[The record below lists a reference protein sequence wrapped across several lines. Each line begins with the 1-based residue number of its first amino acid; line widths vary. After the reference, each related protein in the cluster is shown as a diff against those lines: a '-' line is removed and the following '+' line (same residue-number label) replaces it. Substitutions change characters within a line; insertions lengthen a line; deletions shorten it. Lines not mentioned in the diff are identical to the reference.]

1 MCNPAQEVN
10 NAFNTVVEAPQKIIS
25 SVNKTIDAIV
35 RNPLPVIETAA
46 LVYIM
51 GPEGLALDLE
61 PATIAAVSNAA
72 VSAANG
78 GNVEQIALSAGAA
91 YLGSQVGKEAGN
103 AVTPIEQ
110 KTLEQL
116 GPQYA
121 DTAWLKQVVTSSSAS
136 AATTALRGGD
146 LTAILTSGIS
156 GGVNSAVTAELKAQG
171 YTEVDQKLI
180 SNASDAATRAILSG
194 KNVAEAIGS
203 SVASTALAATISG
216 NVGQINKNNEI
227 AKDLMSKFD
236 SLKTD
241 AQKFYEQN
249 KLDSLY
255 QTTQDNYTIATNAKK
270 EYDNLLSTYTTKYN
284 YYVDQKNQYEAT
296 KQDSFYNNANNAAI
310 ELNNLAPQV
319 DSVGQTA
326 TNAAN
331 TYNAIKDNYYS
342 KVNAYTNNYVN
353 PIKDINSQIENLSA
367 SNQKLAEALGTDVM
381 KYQSMLNIDATD
393 VSKTLYDQNVV
404 DQAVSAYKKSEAD
417 IKAAAEANKETVAQ
431 VDTGTTTDAGTK
443 TSTAESV
450 YMKTGMGVQ
459 EVIPDGKGGYKLVND
474 KVFVFANGDPPDGKP
489 TGNVY
494 NLTPDGEIAS
504 LESSGGADIV
514 PSETIK
520 TLPDGSVVTYNADK
534 SGTIKHPDGSVEEFD
549 VQGNTVNITPPPTP
563 TPDTIG
569 NVAIFNGL
577 QQMIQN
583 AADKGMTSQAVKNSD
598 GSITVGNT
606 IIKPNGTVIGGT
618 AQLNPDGTVSV
629 NGSPVGVTSTTTG
642 TTGGTTTGGTTIGGT
657 TTGGTTSG
665 GTTTGGTTTGGTT
678 AGGMTQAEIDAATQK
693 AIADQKAEAYAKM
706 LADQKA
712 AADAKAAADREAA
725 MRIASSPAKISALQM
740 GVASLIPQIQNAVTA
755 VSEPSQATTPTQQ
768 QVVKTTGPFE
778 IENPLET
785 NYFGKLIQAQNAQKD
800 TQNQDGTVK
809 IASGGPI
816 RGLPGL
822 LRRRG

>member
-1 MCNPAQEVN
+1 MCNPAQELQ
-10 NAFNTVVEAPQKIIS
+10 NTYDTVSNTGQKLIS
-25 SVNKTIDAIV
+25 GVNKTIDNIA
-35 RNPLPVIETAA
+35 RNPLPIIETAA
-46 LVYIM
+46 LVVIL
-51 GPEGLALDLE
+51 GPEGLALELE
-61 PATIAAVSNAA
+61 PATIAAVSSAA

-110 KTLEQL
+110 KTLEQM

-146 LTAILTSGIS
+146 LTAILTSGVS

-180 SNASDAATRAILSG
+180 ANASDAATRAILAG
-194 KNVAEAIGS
+194 KDVATAIGS

-216 NVGQINKNNEI
+216 NVGQINKNNEL
-227 AKDLMSKFD
+227 AKDLMTKFD

-241 AQKFYEQN
+241 AQKFYEEN
-249 KLDSLY
+249 KLSDLY
-255 QTTQDNYTIATNAKK
+255 QTTQDNYTIAANAKK

-284 YYVDQKNQYEAT
+284 YYVDQKTQYEAT
-296 KQDSFYNNANNAAI
+296 KQDSFYNNANNTAT
-310 ELNNLAPQV
+310 ELNSLAPQV

-342 KVNAYTNNYVN
+342 KVNAYTTNYVN
-353 PIKDINSQIENLSA
+353 PIKDINSQIEGLST
-367 SNQKLAEALGTDVM
+367 SNQKLADALGTDVM

-417 IKAAAEANKETVAQ
+417 IKAAAEASKETVAQ
-431 VDTGTTTDAGTK
+431 ADTGTTTDAGTQTETK
-443 TSTAESV
+443 APPTSAESV
-450 YMKTGMGVQ
+450 YIKTGMGIQ
-459 EVIPDGKGGYKLVND
+459 EAIPDGKGGYKLVSD
-474 KVFVFANGDPPDGKP
+474 TVFVFGNGDPPDGKP

-494 NLTPDGEIAS
+494 NLAPDGQIAS
-504 LESSGGADIV
+504 LESSGGSDVV
-514 PSETIK
+514 PDATTR
-520 TLPDGSVVTYNADK
+520 TLSDGSVITYNPDK
-534 SGTIKHPDGSVEEFD
+534 SGTVKRPNGSIEEFD
-549 VQGNTVNITPPPTP
+549 VQGNVTNVTPPTTP
-563 TPDTIG
+563 TPDTNG
-569 NVAIFNGL
+569 NVTIFNAL

-583 AADKGMTSQAVKNSD
+583 TADKGLTSQAVKNAD
-598 GSITVGNT
+598 GSITVGST
-606 IIKPNGTVIGGT
+606 TIKPDGSVTGGT

-629 NGSPVGVTSTTTG
+629 NGSPVGTTTPTSGTTTG
-642 TTGGTTTGGTTIGGT
+642 TTT
-657 TTGGTTSG
+657 G

-678 AGGMTQAEIDAATQK
+678 TGGTTTGTTTGGMTQAEIDAATQK

-712 AADAKAAADREAA
+712 AADAKATADRNAA
-725 MRIASSPAKISALQM
+725 LQIAGSPAKLSALQM
-740 GVASLIPQIQNAVTA
+740 GVASLIPQVQNAVTA
-755 VSEPSQATTPTQQ
+755 ASQNQTAPVQQ
-768 QVVKTTGPFE
+768 EVVKTTNPFN
-778 IENPLET
+778 IENPLEAG
-785 NYFGKLIQAQNAQKD
+785 YFGSQLQTQNNQKN

-809 IASGGPI
+809 IASGGSI

>member
-1 MCNPAQEVN
+1 MCNPVDELS
-10 NAFNTVVEAPQKIIS
+10 NAGNTILDTGQKFVS
-25 SVNKTIDAIV
+25 GVNKTVDNIL
-35 RNPLPVIETAA
+35 RNPLPIIETAA
-46 LVYIM
+46 LVWAL
-51 GPEGLALDLE
+51 GPEGLALELE
-61 PATIAAVSNAA
+61 PATIAAVSSAA

-78 GNVEQIALSAGAA
+78 GSVEQIALSAGAA

-110 KTLEQL
+110 KTLEQM

-146 LTAILTSGIS
+146 LTAILTSGVS

-171 YTEVDQKLI
+171 YTAVDQKLI
-180 SNASDAATRAILSG
+180 ANASDAATRAILSG
-194 KNVAEAIGS
+194 KDVATAIGS

-216 NVGQINKNNEI
+216 NVGQINKNNEL

-241 AQKFYEQN
+241 AQKFYEEN
-249 KLDSLY
+249 KLSDLY
-255 QTTQDNYTIATNAKK
+255 QTTQDNYTIAANAKK

-284 YYVDQKNQYEAT
+284 YYVDQKAQYEAT
-296 KQDSFYNNANNAAI
+296 KQDSFYNNANNTAT

-331 TYNAIKDNYYS
+331 TYNSIKDNYYS

-353 PIKDINSQIENLSA
+353 PIKDINSQIENLST

-443 TSTAESV
+443 TETKPEAPPTSAESV
-450 YMKTGMGVQ
+450 YIKTGLGIQ
-459 EVIPDGKGGYKLVND
+459 EAIPDGKGGYKLVND
-474 KVFVFANGDPPDGKP
+474 TVFVFANGDPPDGKP

-494 NLTPDGEIAS
+494 NLAPDGQIAS
-504 LESSGGADIV
+504 LESSGESDVV
-514 PSETIK
+514 PDATTR
-520 TLPDGSVVTYNADK
+520 TLSDGSVITYNPDK
-534 SGTIKHPDGSVEEFD
+534 SGTVKRPNGSIEEFD
-549 VQGNTVNITPPPTP
+549 VQGNVTNVTPPTTP
-563 TPDTIG
+563 TPETTG
-569 NVAIFNGL
+569 NV
-577 QQMIQN
+577 
-583 AADKGMTSQAVKNSD
+583 
-598 GSITVGNT
+598 
-606 IIKPNGTVIGGT
+606 
-618 AQLNPDGTVSV
+618 
-629 NGSPVGVTSTTTG
+629 
-642 TTGGTTTGGTTIGGT
+642 TTGGTTGQTTTGEPATGGTTGSTTTETTAGGT
-657 TTGGTTSG
+657 TTGSATTGGTTAG
-665 GTTTGGTTTGGTT
+665 GTTTNGTTTGGTTTGGTT
-678 AGGMTQAEIDAATQK
+678 TGTMTQEEMDAIVQK
-693 AIADQKAEAYAKM
+693 AIEQKAIDAQKAQAYAKM
-706 LADQKA
+706 IADQKA
-712 AADAKAAADREAA
+712 AADAKATADRNAA
-725 MRIASSPAKISALQM
+725 LQIAGSPAKLSALQL
-740 GVASLIPQIQNAVTA
+740 GVASLIPQVQNAVSSASQNQTA
-755 VSEPSQATTPTQQ
+755 PVQQ
-768 QVVKTTGPFE
+768 EVVKTTSPFD
-778 IENPLET
+778 IENPLEAG
-785 NYFGKLIQAQNAQKD
+785 YFGSQLQTQNNQKN

-809 IASGGPI
+809 IASGGSI